1 MTSWPQ
7 IDNLSIGINTV
18 TNLYFI
24 LSKVYLK
31 IHFMLEPLFG
41 TPFSTDQAKEFNW
54 SFCSMKIKQTTPIY
68 EKELYLSLAIYYEW
82 SFISL
87 KCFQPTAR
95 ATTRR
100 VWRLVFESD
109 GFFGLNCIGKQEQSS
124 NNDCQKHSCRK

>member
-1 MTSWPQ
+1 
-7 IDNLSIGINTV
+7 
-18 TNLYFI
+18 
-24 LSKVYLK
+24 
-31 IHFMLEPLFG
+31 MLEPLFG

-109 GFFGLNCIGKQEQSS
+109 GFFGLNCIGKQELSC
-124 NNDCQKHSCRK
+124 NNDCQKHSEPNKRNIGFISKVDYYLVHQLLFALITSPL